1 MSKHVAVLMG
11 GWSAEREISL
21 RSGKACA
28 EALARLGHRV
38 TRIDVGRD
46 FATVLTTVKPDV
58 ALNMLHPRPGEDGTL
73 QGVLEILAIPYTHSG
88 VMASAVA
95 MQKDIAKSLF
105 RAAEVPVPEGLVVS
119 RLAAAKAHLLP
130 RPYVIKPLAE
140 GSSVGVFIVREDHA
154 HPPQELTRED
164 WAYGELVLVEKYI
177 AGKELTCAVMGDAV
191 LGVIEI
197 VPMVKF
203 YDYEAKYA
211 PGGSKHLLP
220 APVSSFVYQQVRRL
234 ALAAHRA
241 LGCRGVS
248 RADFRYDGRI
258 EGTGGL
264 VCLEVN
270 TQPGMTETSLVP
282 ELAAHAGITF
292 DELVQWMIADAS
304 LNRCGGSRDCARAC
318 PLVYLGAAPRM
329 LKRCGR
335 CRGSHAI
342 WTAGPLFSRASG
354 RAGWELP
361 SAASSFSRALATAQ
375 SEGITFRT
383 SSQACGTRAMASP
396 TRPAFVSYLLRS
408 AAIIMS
414 AGRKCSPLRASPAPR
429 RCRFS
434 TSSKFASTSR
444 RIRGSQTPRCSSSIQ
459 ANCRS
464 ASRNARRSRCG
475 KRTGAYRSSPMMAL
489 YSSLMSRPLWSGCHL
504 S

>member
-28 EALARLGHRV
+28 DALVRRGYRV

-46 FATVLTTVKPDV
+46 IAAVLTTVNPDV
-58 ALNMLHPRPGEDGTL
+58 ALNVLHGRPGEDGTL
-73 QGVLEILAIPYTHSG
+73 QGILEILAIPYTHSG

-95 MQKDIAKSLF
+95 MQKDVAKALF
-105 RAAEVPVPEGLVVS
+105 TAAAVPVPTGSVVS
-119 RLAAAKAHLLP
+119 RLEAAKGHVLAP
-130 RPYVIKPLAE
+130 PYVIKPIAE

-154 HPPQELTRED
+154 HPPQELTRAD
-164 WAYGELVLVEKYI
+164 WPYGERVIVEQYI
-177 AGKELTCAVMGDAV
+177 PGKELTCAVMGGEA

-197 VPMVKF
+197 VPTVRF

-220 APVSSFVYQQVRRL
+220 APISPFVYQEARRL

-248 RADFRYDGRI
+248 RADFRYDDRV

-292 DELVQWMIADAS
+292 DELVQWMVEDAS
-304 LNRCGGSRDCARAC
+304 LNR
-318 PLVYLGAAPRM
+318 
-329 LKRCGR
+329 
-335 CRGSHAI
+335 
-342 WTAGPLFSRASG
+342 
-354 RAGWELP
+354 
-361 SAASSFSRALATAQ
+361 
-375 SEGITFRT
+375 
-383 SSQACGTRAMASP
+383 
-396 TRPAFVSYLLRS
+396 
-408 AAIIMS
+408 
-414 AGRKCSPLRASPAPR
+414 
-429 RCRFS
+429 
-434 TSSKFASTSR
+434 
-444 RIRGSQTPRCSSSIQ
+444 
-459 ANCRS
+459 
-464 ASRNARRSRCG
+464 
-475 KRTGAYRSSPMMAL
+475 
-489 YSSLMSRPLWSGCHL
+489 
-504 S
+504 